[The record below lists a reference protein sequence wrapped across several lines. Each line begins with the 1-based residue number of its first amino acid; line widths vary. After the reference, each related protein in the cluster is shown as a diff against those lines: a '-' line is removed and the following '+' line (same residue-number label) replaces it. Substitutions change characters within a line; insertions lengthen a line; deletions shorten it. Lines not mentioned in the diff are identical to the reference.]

1 MLTRLFIPLL
11 CLIGLFPAHA
21 GLVIQGSRIIY
32 HEAQGEASV
41 HMQYVGDTPT
51 LLQAWIESGAESK
64 APGED
69 EVPFI
74 LTPAVARLDPGNGQT
89 IRIMRIQ
96 GGLPRDRESV
106 FYFNTLEVPPTPT
119 AQIAA
124 GEPFMQLSI
133 RGRFKLFY
141 RPVGLPVG
149 SEKSIEMLEFS
160 LAGRDAEGRVQVR
173 VQNASPYHV
182 TFSTLALHPPGAAE
196 EAEALA
202 GFNHDNPA
210 ERMVPPFGELLLSM
224 EWGAL
229 SAGARLPAEVEIEFA
244 IINDA
249 GGRQLRRQKVG

>member
-32 HEAQGEASV
+32 HEGQGEATV
-41 HMQYVGDTPT
+41 HMQYVGDAPT
-51 LLQAWIESGAESK
+51 LLQAWIETGEQSK

-69 EVPFI
+69 EAPFI

-96 GGLPRDRESV
+96 GGLPQDRESV

-124 GEPFMQLSI
+124 GEPFMQFSI

-141 RPVGLPVG
+141 RPLGLPVG

-160 LAGRDAEGRVQVR
+160 LDGRDAEGRVQLLVR
-173 VQNASPYHV
+173 NASPYHV
-182 TFSTLALHPPGAAE
+182 TFSTLALHAPGAAE
-196 EAEALA
+196 DAEALV
-202 GFNHDNPA
+202 GFSHDNPR
-210 ERMVPPFGELLLSM
+210 ERMVPPFGELRLSM
-224 EWGAL
+224 DWAAL
-229 SAGARLPAEVEIEFA
+229 PAGARLPGEVEVEFA

-249 GGRQLRRQKVG
+249 GGRQSRRQKVG